1 MSLMDKLMG
10 GVEKAK
16 EGVAD
21 FAETARL
28 KRDIG
33 SLNDQKAERFL
44 QIGRDAFALYGQGRV
59 VPELEA
65 HFKEIQ
71 VLDAEIKKKAEEI
84 TRITIE
90 S

>member
-1 MSLMDKLMG
+1 MSLMDKFMG

-21 FAETARL
+21 FAETTRL

-33 SLNDQKAERFL
+33 GLNDQKDERFL
-44 QIGRDAFALYGQGRV
+44 QIGKDAYALFAQGRV

-65 HFKEIQ
+65 RCKEIQ
-71 VLDAEIKKKAEEI
+71 GLDAEIKKKAEEI